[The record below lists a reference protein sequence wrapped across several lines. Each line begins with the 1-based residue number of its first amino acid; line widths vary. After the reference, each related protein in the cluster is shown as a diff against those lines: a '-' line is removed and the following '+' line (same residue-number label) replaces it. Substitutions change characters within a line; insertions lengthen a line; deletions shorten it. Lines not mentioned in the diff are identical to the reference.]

1 MRSKFFW
8 LILLSLI
15 ILAGI
20 ISCIS
25 SDTAAHTGNPT
36 PAPILP
42 EPDEYEYEYEDE
54 YDEYEPEDPP
64 EPGELDMQTESA
76 IFASRYAGFLTWG
89 YFSHSSISEP
99 VSFAESSVTNI
110 VTGRPMEL
118 TDILDIDEI
127 DRVLTILSDALL
139 EYAPASAPYL
149 YLIDESWLEYV
160 VMDTDGLRVLLKP
173 DIAPWELGFVT
184 IHLLYEDLGRL
195 FLLYDEYT
203 QYEPARRPMVAL
215 TFDDGPHSIYTT
227 AILDVLEEYGAR
239 ATFCVLGNRVHNHAD
254 IIRRM
259 VAMGSEVMG
268 HSWSHPDMTRL
279 GTNGITDQITRTS
292 QAIEEVVGWPTPPIF
307 RAPYGLTNSRV
318 VNTARDMGY
327 SLLHWSVDPQD
338 WAHENRCPYI
348 ITDLVMAR
356 VTDGSIVL
364 LHDVHTTTMEA
375 ARILIPR
382 LIEEGFDLVTA
393 SELIDYFYGVM
404 EPGTRYVGF
413 RNRING
419 W

>member
-8 LILLSLI
+8 LILLSLL

-25 SDTAAHTGNPT
+25 SDTAAHPGTVT
-36 PAPILP
+36 PVPILP
-42 EPDEYEYEYEDE
+42 EPDENE
-54 YDEYEPEDPP
+54 YDYEPEPEELLPP
-64 EPGELDMQTESA
+64 EPGELDVQTENV

-89 YFSHSSISEP
+89 YFHHSTISEP
-99 VSFAESSVTNI
+99 VAFAESRVTNV
-110 VTGRPMEL
+110 VTGRAVEL
-118 TDILDIDEI
+118 ADILDIDEI
-127 DRVLTILSDALL
+127 DGALTLLSDALL
-139 EYAPASAPYL
+139 EYAPESMPYL
-149 YLIDESWLEYV
+149 HLIDETWLEYV

-184 IHLLYEDLGRL
+184 ILLLYQDLGRV

-215 TFDDGPHSIYTT
+215 TFDDGPHAIYTP
-227 AILDVLEEYGAR
+227 AILDVLEEYNAS
-239 ATFCVLGNRVHNHAD
+239 ATFFVLGNRVHNHAD
-254 IIRRM
+254 IIRRS
-259 VAMGSEVMG
+259 VDMGSEVLG

-292 QAIEEVVGWPTPPIF
+292 QAIEEVLGWPTVPLF
-307 RAPYGLTNSRV
+307 RAPYGLANSRV
-318 VNTARDMGY
+318 INTARDMGY
-327 SLLHWSVDPQD
+327 SLVHWSVDPQD

-348 ITDLVMAR
+348 ITNLVMDR
-356 VTDGSIVL
+356 VTDGAIIL

-393 SELIDYFYGVM
+393 SELIDYFYGVI
-404 EPGTRYVGF
+404 EPGARYVGF
-413 RNRING
+413 RNRLNG